1 MKFSITLLAAAVA
14 MASAQEAKYRPVKER
29 LMEIRKDRSQTNVGV
44 RLLLLFP
51 WNANIITSFAY
62 TTAPLLF
69 DLLFHLDR
77 PRSNTSRITIAPAW
91 KRFKK

>member
-1 MKFSITLLAAAVA
+1 MKFSITLLTAAVA

-51 WNANIITSFAY
+51 
-62 TTAPLLF
+62 
-69 DLLFHLDR
+69 
-77 PRSNTSRITIAPAW
+77 SNEIL
-91 KRFKK
+91 